1 MMHSLKISLLHL
13 ALLVGRQGAVSAFMS
28 STSTCYN
35 SDTSSASAI
44 HKSIPLSM
52 SASSNSE
59 GDNRRGFLNKVLGG
73 AALTGIVANG
83 ISVQGPSPYQP
94 AVDSLKG
101 KLIVITGGNTGLGL
115 ESAKRLAAAGA
126 TVVLTSRNVA
136 KGARAVESVKDYV
149 IQKNGQGNDNIYTL
163 PLDLCDL
170 ESVKAFPNILK
181 NSDAF
186 KSTQHVDVILN
197 NAGVMAVPDL
207 QLTKDGY
214 EKTFQ
219 SNHLGHF
226 ALTAGL
232 TPLLNANGSR
242 IVNVSS
248 MAYLIASKGLDMT
261 NLNGE
266 IEYKPWD
273 AYGRSKL
280 ENILFTKELQNR
292 ADAAGKRITV
302 VALHPGAVRT
312 DLPRYMMGEDKFVS
326 MQDGTP
332 SGVDVLKALPAYYFT
347 KSVDRGANSQIYLSA
362 FQGGNDVNGKFFI
375 NMKENDLLP
384 AAMDMDKAKELWK
397 VSEEMSGVKFEL

>member
-13 ALLVGRQGAVSAFMS
+13 VLLVGRQGAVSAFMPS
-28 STSTCYN
+28 
-35 SDTSSASAI
+35 TSSASAI

-52 SASSNSE
+52 STSSDSE
-59 GDNRRGFLNKVLGG
+59 GDNRRGFLTKVLGG
-73 AALTGIVANG
+73 AALTGLVANG
-83 ISVQGPSPYQP
+83 IAVQGPSPYEP
-94 AVDSLKG
+94 AVGSLKG
-101 KLIVITGGNTGLGL
+101 KLVVITGGNTGLGL
-115 ESAKRLAAAGA
+115 ESAKRLAAGGA

-136 KGARAVESVKDYV
+136 KGARAVDSVKSYV
-149 IQKNGQGNDNIYTL
+149 MEKNGQGNDNIYTL
-163 PLDLCDL
+163 PLDLCNL
-170 ESVKAFPNILK
+170 ESVKAFPDILR
-181 NSDAF
+181 NSEAF
-186 KSTQHVDVILN
+186 KSTQHIDVVLN

-232 TPLLNANGSR
+232 IPLLNANGSR

-266 IEYKPWD
+266 LEYKPWD

-292 ADAAGKRITV
+292 ADAAGKKITV

-312 DLPRYMMGEDKFVS
+312 DLPRYMMGGEDKFVS
-326 MQDGTP
+326 MQDATP
-332 SGVDVLKALPAYYFT
+332 SNVDMLKAAPAFYFT
-347 KSVDRGANSQIYLSA
+347 KSVERGANSQVFLSA
-362 FQGGNDVNGKFFI
+362 LQGGNDVKGKFFI

-384 AAMDMDKAKELWK
+384 AALDMDKAKELWK
-397 VSEEMSGVKFEL
+397 VSEEMSGIKFEL